1 VTDESHRG
9 IADIQ
14 GTVVY
19 VTETGEVYTRGSDR
33 EIRVYEPDGSS
44 KGKIILTG
52 LKTACASVRFDSD
65 GNIYELDG
73 IPDQAGQYTAEM
85 PGMRLLLWERR

>member
-1 VTDESHRG
+1 
-9 IADIQ
+9 
-14 GTVVY
+14 VVY
-19 VTETGEVYTRGSDR
+19 VTGLGEVYTRVSDR
-33 EIRVYEPDGSS
+33 EIQVYEPDGSL
-44 KGKIILTG
+44 KGKVVLTG
-52 LKTACASVRFDSD
+52 LPTACASVRFDAD